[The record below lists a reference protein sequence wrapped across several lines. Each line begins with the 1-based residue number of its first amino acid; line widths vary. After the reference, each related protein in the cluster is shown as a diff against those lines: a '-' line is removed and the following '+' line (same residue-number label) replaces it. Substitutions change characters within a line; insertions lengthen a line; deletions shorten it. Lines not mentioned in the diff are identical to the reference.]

1 MARSVC
7 SPSPSQGISHEK
19 NVPALPKAS
28 RPPIRFSGPHGHQE
42 RTRDH
47 QSPSGGR
54 PETSRGRWD
63 HAQVCPAHPGLIPG
77 GSDSVLTLIFA
88 AQNFSAPTDSPKSES
103 LPRARIIRRRAVFDA
118 TRNQGRR
125 VSNRYMALN
134 FLARDAVK
142 SGESGTVA
150 FLTPKRLGAATKRT
164 QLRRRMRE
172 IYRRNLARPA
182 ENFHLI
188 WVARPP
194 ALELSFEELKKC
206 MTELRRRSHS
216 R

>member
-1 MARSVC
+1 
-7 SPSPSQGISHEK
+7 
-19 NVPALPKAS
+19 
-28 RPPIRFSGPHGHQE
+28 
-42 RTRDH
+42 
-47 QSPSGGR
+47 
-54 PETSRGRWD
+54 
-63 HAQVCPAHPGLIPG
+63 
-77 GSDSVLTLIFA
+77 
-88 AQNFSAPTDSPKSES
+88 
-103 LPRARIIRRRAVFDA
+103 
-118 TRNQGRR
+118 